1 LILFSLSFAQLG
13 FLFSKKTK
21 TTQKMSF
28 SKVLDFVSLLCC
40 FFLLALLPIAA
51 SASSILYSDQITWS
65 LSGEPIDLHFFT
77 YTKAFLNYCLYSG
90 GFYFQA
96 TLSY

>member
-1 LILFSLSFAQLG
+1 
-13 FLFSKKTK
+13 
-21 TTQKMSF
+21 MSF

-51 SASSILYSDQITWS
+51 SASSILYSEQITWS
-65 LSGEPIDLHFFT
+65 LSGEHIDLHFFT

>member
-1 LILFSLSFAQLG
+1 
-13 FLFSKKTK
+13 
-21 TTQKMSF
+21 MSF

-40 FFLLALLPIAA
+40 FFFLALLPIAA